1 MPAGKNTYTL
11 TPQELATAKSTLASL
26 QSPVIIKVNLTQNPL
41 SSQFRNFIDGLVLA
55 SDKLQPLYITYDE
68 DGSPEI
74 ELRPNLRYLALPSG
88 RELPPFLQSLIYHS
102 RKETALKSRSLSAL
116 EGFIT
121 PTKVQVMMSPAC
133 PHCPFVVGLVNQL
146 ALASIYLEVSI
157 VDVNLF
163 PDYAQQYGIRAVP
176 TVVIDGQDRL
186 VGDISEEILID
197 NLTNRDPA
205 SFHPETFK
213 KIIKEGDA
221 ERLAGMMVAE
231 SNLYSGALELLSDPD
246 WSVRMGMMVVLEAV
260 AESRPD
266 LVRSGYP
273 YLLKLLNHEDRNQ
286 RGDAAY
292 LLGLIGDASVL
303 GPLEVL
309 FEDENGE
316 VAEVAQEAVE
326 QIKERETTGKKA
338 TSKP

>member
-1 MPAGKNTYTL
+1 MVDGADPYIL
-11 TPQELATAKSTLASL
+11 TAQEKETVKSKLEAL
-26 QSPVIIKVNLTQNPL
+26 QSPVIIKVNLTQDLL
-41 SSQFRNFIDGLVLA
+41 SDQFRKFIEGLVSA
-55 SDKLQPLYITYDE
+55 SDKVQPLYITYDE
-68 DGSPEI
+68 DGFPDI

-88 RELPPFLQSLIYHS
+88 RELPPFLQSLVYYSHG
-102 RKETALKSRSLSAL
+102 ETALKSRSLSAL

-121 PTKVQVMMSPAC
+121 PTKVEVMMSPAC
-133 PHCPFVVGLVNQL
+133 PHCPVVVGLVNQL
-146 ALASIYLEVSI
+146 ALTSIYLEVSI

-163 PDYAQQYGIRAVP
+163 PDYAQQYGIKAVP

-246 WSVRMGMMVVLEAV
+246 WSVRMGMMVVLEEV
-260 AESRPD
+260 AERSPD

-273 YLLKLLNHEDRNQ
+273 YLLKLLDHEDRNQ

-303 GPLEVL
+303 ETLEML
-309 FEDENGE
+309 LNDEDPE
-316 VAEVAQEAVE
+316 VAEVCQEAVE
-326 QIKERETTGKKA
+326 QIKEREATGK
-338 TSKP
+338 